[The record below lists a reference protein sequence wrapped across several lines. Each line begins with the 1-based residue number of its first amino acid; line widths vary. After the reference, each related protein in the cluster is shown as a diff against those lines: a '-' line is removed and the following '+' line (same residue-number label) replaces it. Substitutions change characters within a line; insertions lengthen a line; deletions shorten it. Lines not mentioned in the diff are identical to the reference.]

1 MTCPYCDD
9 TGWIESSVTSPLAPG
24 QQTSAKSP
32 CQCRKYRSLGGHL
45 RSFFNPPQQQ
55 QSSSVADSKSKQQ
68 N

>member
-9 TGWIESSVTSPLAPG
+9 TGWVDSSVSGPRAPG
-24 QQTSAKSP
+24 QTQIAKSP

-45 RSFFNPPQQQ
+45 RGFFNQQQQ
-55 QSSSVADSKSKQQ
+55 QSASVADSKNKQQ

>member
-9 TGWIESSVTSPLAPG
+9 TGWVDSSVTP
-24 QQTSAKSP
+24 TEIAKTP

-45 RSFFNPPQQQ
+45 RGFFNQRQQQ
-55 QSSSVADSKSKQQ
+55 QSSSVADSKNKQQ

>member
-9 TGWIESSVTSPLAPG
+9 TGWVESSVTTAEI
-24 QQTSAKSP
+24 AKIP

-45 RSFFNPPQQQ
+45 RGFFNQQQQQ
-55 QSSSVADSKSKQQ
+55 QSSSVADSKNKQQ